1 MGIAG
6 DLQANIF
13 SIIAGIMH
21 LGNISFTE
29 KGNYAIPEDEGCKL
43 TEKMIF
49 LMSLFF
55 YHQFYSS
62 QPIFLV

>member
-1 MGIAG
+1 MEVMGITG

-13 SIIAGIMH
+13 SIVAGIMH

-29 KGNYAIPEDEGCKL
+29 KGNYAIPDDEGCKL

-49 LMSLFF
+49 
-55 YHQFYSS
+55 YNE
-62 QPIFLV
+62 